1 MKSKIL
7 VEFHGWQI
15 HYFTFSLI
23 IKVLRKKFDAEIL
36 SYSTLSNFFLKN
48 IFFKISNSI
57 KWIIGNFLNLK
68 TFKIFKS
75 IGVEKL
81 FKPDIKIRHKKKLNY
96 ILIVFL
102 RKLK

>member
-36 SYSTLSNFFLKN
+36 SYSTLS
-48 IFFKISNSI
+48 IFITIS
-57 KWIIGNFLNLK
+57 
-68 TFKIFKS
+68 
-75 IGVEKL
+75 
-81 FKPDIKIRHKKKLNY
+81 DITWLEHKKY
-96 ILIVFL
+96 
-102 RKLK
+102 